1 MEESI
6 MAMIEC
12 PVCKG
17 LISDKAKKC
26 VHCDTLLIPK
36 ERCRECNAALE
47 ENMITCPKCG
57 CPVNGDNTPIRF
69 EASLQAETTG
79 SKKTHKKLST
89 IIIVIV
95 ALLIIVMTAA
105 LGIRRYQ
112 IERTAHERAA
122 QEAIQYSQ
130 EYAENLKLA
139 TYTMLSGAAD
149 AESCCNLICQV
160 WNNAIW
166 QKEDS
171 ATDNYTKP
179 DGYFVDDFNFALEN
193 LFADPKFYTQINA
206 IKENQET
213 VTSIIAQLK
222 NPSEEYKT
230 AYESLSEYYDAYLT
244 FTNLAIN
251 PSGSLNTFSED
262 FDAIDEKCLHC
273 YQVMVFYIQD

>member
-1 MEESI
+1 
-6 MAMIEC
+6 MA
-12 PVCKG
+12 
-17 LISDKAKKC
+17 
-26 VHCDTLLIPK
+26 
-36 ERCRECNAALE
+36 
-47 ENMITCPKCG
+47 
-57 CPVNGDNTPIRF
+57 
-69 EASLQAETTG
+69 
-79 SKKTHKKLST
+79 
-89 IIIVIV
+89 
-95 ALLIIVMTAA
+95 
-105 LGIRRYQ
+105 
-112 IERTAHERAA
+112 
-122 QEAIQYSQ
+122 
-130 EYAENLKLA
+130 
-139 TYTMLSGAAD
+139 
-149 AESCCNLICQV
+149 
-160 WNNAIW
+160 
-166 QKEDS
+166 KEDP

-273 YQVMVFYIQD
+273 YQVMVFYIQDQNAAVHIKFSCKRCEKAKVILEETPC